1 MHQCLRAAD
10 DLAADGIMAR
20 IIDLYSVKPVDRAT
34 LADAAAATSSRL
46 VIAED
51 HYPQGGLGAAVLEAL
66 AGTGLP
72 LRVRQCAVS
81 GLPAPAPGRADG
93 SRGHLRVTHR
103 RAARS
108 RQGLKKRRPM
118 MGTDVRV
125 RRVYDEP
132 SPEDGA
138 RVLVDRVWPRGMRKD
153 AARLDE
159 WAKDVA
165 PSAELRTWYRH
176 DPAKFDE
183 FRRRYTAELA
193 QPGAKEALARL
204 RALAADRPVT
214 LLTATRDLDL
224 SQAAVL
230 AGLLR
235 ETT

>member
-1 MHQCLRAAD
+1 
-10 DLAADGIMAR
+10 
-20 IIDLYSVKPVDRAT
+20 
-34 LADAAAATSSRL
+34 
-46 VIAED
+46 
-51 HYPQGGLGAAVLEAL
+51 
-66 AGTGLP
+66 
-72 LRVRQCAVS
+72 
-81 GLPAPAPGRADG
+81 
-93 SRGHLRVTHR
+93 
-103 RAARS
+103 
-108 RQGLKKRRPM
+108 M

-125 RRVYDEP
+125 RRVYDKP

-176 DPAKFDE
+176 DPAKFSE
-183 FRRRYTAELA
+183 FQRRYTAELA
-193 QPGAKEALARL
+193 QPGAKGALSRL

-214 LLTATRDLDL
+214 LLTATKDLDL